1 MMARSATQ
9 RLMGE
14 VDNLVTQCANEM
26 WSHWSNTN
34 MSFQQRIKVPSIRYF
49 RVSKRRLNE
58 YLTIMEKASTMALS
72 CLKALRQ
79 RHY

>member
-34 MSFQQRIKVPSIRYF
+34 MSFQQRIKVPSSRYF
-49 RVSKRRLNE
+49 R
-58 YLTIMEKASTMALS
+58 A
-72 CLKALRQ
+72 
-79 RHY
+79 